1 MHDPFDDP
9 QRRYQVLRNDT
20 AEYSLWPEELAVPRG
35 WRAVLTDVGRDEALA
50 AIDAWPAP
58 PPGQAPGQAPD
69 RNQTPDRTGAL
80 DPVEAVARHAAD
92 RPQEIAVLT
101 RHRAGAVRQLTY
113 RQLDR
118 RAAVLAARL
127 VAHGVGPRDLV
138 AVALP
143 RGPELVA
150 ALLAVLRV
158 GAAYLP
164 VDPGFPADRTAL
176 TLQDAAP
183 RLLLT
188 DRAGARRLAPEGLA
202 ALLLD
207 EADADASP
215 GTPAYAPRESA
226 APEPGLP
233 AYVLHTSGSTG
244 RPKGVVISR
253 GAYAHAL
260 GTLVDRLGIG
270 PGQRVLA
277 ATTVAFDIAGLE
289 LFGTLLAGAT
299 VVLADPD
306 QAGDPVALAELVAAT
321 GVHVVQATPS
331 LWQALLAG
339 RPERLRGVRALVGG
353 EALTRELADRLRS
366 VAVSVTNLYGPTETT
381 IWSLTAEVDAG
392 TGAPSIGT
400 PLPGTGVRVLDED
413 LRPVPEGT
421 EGELYLTGPTLAR
434 GYLGRPGLTATR
446 FVADPAGAPGGR
458 MYRTGD
464 RVALGPDGTAEYRG
478 RADDQ
483 IKIRGHRVEPGE
495 IAAALLADPAVAQAA
510 VVARGT
516 APERLGLVAYLTP
529 EPGSG
534 QQEEATGRLLE
545 RARRALPGYMVP
557 AAFVWLD
564 RLPTTPGGKLDR
576 KALAGPRYAPRLAAR
591 AGGRPAEGPLEPAV
605 AELFAEVLGTGPL
618 GADDDFF
625 ALGGNSLLA
634 VRLIARLDER
644 LSLEPTLR
652 DLLAAPTVADLA
664 QRLAV
669 LADQAP
675 ARPAARPG
683 ARDGDRP
690 GEQPG
695 ERNGDGPG
703 PDPERLPLTA
713 NQRRLWF
720 IDLLEGPSPRYNLP
734 LAVDLAGPLD
744 TAALWAALADVTD
757 RHEPLRTLLPDE
769 DGDPYQLIVPAEQAR
784 PEPVE
789 HRLAP
794 DGSED
799 RPSEDRPP
807 VDRLLEDRLREAV
820 QEVFDVA
827 TDLPLRASLWHT
839 GPDRATLLLLMHH
852 TAADGWSTGPLLRDL
867 FTAYRERLAGRTPEL
882 PPLPLRYADHA
893 LRRHRAERPDTE
905 RPDTDR
911 PDTDPPGA
919 GPHDAF
925 WRTALAGL
933 PAEPALPTDRPRTE
947 DDGSTGRIPLDVPAA
962 LHAGLAD
969 LARRH
974 GCTVFMAVHA
984 ALAGLL
990 SQAGAGTDVAIGTV
1004 VAGRPERDLEHL
1016 VGFFAET
1023 LVLRTDVSGDPS
1035 PARLLDRVREADLEF
1050 LDHQDTPF
1058 DRVVALAAPPRAN
1071 GHHPLFQVLLAFQ
1084 VEPARLP
1091 DCPGLTVR
1099 ARELGTGTAKVDL
1112 LFTLTEHTD
1121 PVTGRPA
1128 GITGELDYAAGLF
1141 APATARRLAD
1151 GLLTLLRAAV
1161 EQPDTP
1167 LSAVEPGW

>member
-9 QRRYQVLRNDT
+9 RRRYQVLRNDS
-20 AEYSLWPEELAVPRG
+20 AEYSLWPEELAVPHG
-35 WRAVLTDVGRDEALA
+35 WWAVLRDTGRDEALA

-58 PPGQAPGQAPD
+58 PRGHTRDQAH
-69 RNQTPDRTGAL
+69 DRTPASARVL
-80 DPVEAVARHAAD
+80 DPVEAVARHAVD
-92 RPQEIAVLT
+92 RPQDIAVLT

-118 RAAVLAARL
+118 RAAVLAGRL

-188 DRAGARRLAPEGLA
+188 DRAGAHRLAPDGLA

-207 EADADASP
+207 EADA
-215 GTPAYAPRESA
+215 TPDGPVRAAGEPV
-226 APEPGLP
+226 APEPDLP

-260 GTLVDRLGIG
+260 ATLVDRLGIG

-277 ATTVAFDIAGLE
+277 STTVAFDIAGLE

-299 VVLADPD
+299 VVLADSG

-339 RPERLRGVRALVGG
+339 RPERLHGVRALVGG

-392 TGAPSIGT
+392 TGPPSIGL
-400 PLPGTGVRVLDED
+400 PLPGTGVRVLDQD
-413 LRPVPEGT
+413 LRPVPAGT

-446 FVADPAGAPGGR
+446 FVADPAGVSGGR

-464 RVALGPDGTAEYRG
+464 LVALGPDGTAEYRG

-495 IAAALLADPAVAQAA
+495 IAAVLLADPAVAQAA
-510 VVARGT
+510 VVARGA

-529 EPGSG
+529 EPAPG
-534 QQEEATGRLLE
+534 QEAAATTRLLE

-557 AAFVWLD
+557 AALVWLD

-634 VRLIARLDER
+634 VRLIARLDDR
-644 LSLEPTLR
+644 LSVEPTLR

-664 QRLAV
+664 RRLAV

-675 ARPAARPG
+675 ARSAGRPG
-683 ARDGDRP
+683 ARPDAGPADGS
-690 GEQPG
+690 GEQ
-695 ERNGDGPG
+695 PG

-720 IDLLEGPSPRYNLP
+720 IDLLDGPSPRYNLP

-744 TAALWAALADVTD
+744 SAALWDALADVTD

-769 DGDPYQLIVPAEQAR
+769 DGDPYQLVVPAALAR

-789 HRLAP
+789 HHVSP
-794 DGSED
+794 DG
-799 RPSEDRPP
+799 
-807 VDRLLEDRLREAV
+807 LEDRLREAV
-820 QEVFDVA
+820 QEVFEVA

-839 GPDRATLLLLMHH
+839 GPDRATLLLLLHH
-852 TAADGWSTGPLLRDL
+852 TAADGWSTGPLLHDL
-867 FTAYRERLAGRTPEL
+867 LTAYRARLAGRAPEL
-882 PPLPLRYADHA
+882 PLLPLRYADHA
-893 LRRHRAERPDTE
+893 LRRHRA
-905 RPDTDR
+905 DR
-911 PDTDPPGA
+911 SGTDPAGA
-919 GPHDAF
+919 GRHDAF

-933 PAEPALPTDRPRTE
+933 PAEPALPTDRPRAG

-962 LHAGLAD
+962 LHEGLAD

-974 GCTVFMAVHA
+974 GCTVFMVVHA

-990 SQAGAGTDVAIGTV
+990 ARAGAGTDVAIGTV
-1004 VAGRPERDLEHL
+1004 VAGRPERDLESL

-1035 PARLLDRVREADLEF
+1035 AARLLARVREADLEF
-1050 LDHQDTPF
+1050 LAHQDTPF

-1084 VEPARLP
+1084 VEPPRLP
-1091 DCPGLTVR
+1091 ECPGLTVR

-1112 LFTLTEHTD
+1112 LFTLTEHGD

-1141 APATARRLAD
+1141 EPATARRLAD

-1167 LSAVEPGW
+1167 LSAVEPGR